1 MNKHYVIGVDFGTL
15 SARALVVDA
24 TTGCSIASAVA
35 EYPHAVMDTALPS
48 GKPLPERW
56 ALQHPADYTEVLART
71 VKQAVKQAGISPD
84 EVAGVGFDFTA
95 CTLLALDE
103 RGVPLCM
110 SEAYADEPHAYAK
123 LWKHHAAQGQA
134 DRITAL
140 AAARGEAFL
149 PLYGGRIS
157 SEWELPKILQMLE
170 EAPALYAETARFCEA
185 GDWLF
190 EVLCDTQSTAAA
202 FAGYKNLWSET
213 LGYPS
218 DEYLEALHPGLKGLY
233 GGKVPA
239 QVRSVAD
246 KGGALSEAGAALI
259 GLPVGTPVA
268 LPMIDA
274 HAAMPALGAV
284 NAGDFTMI
292 IGTSA
297 CHLFHGERARAVPGI
312 CGCVQD
318 AVAEGVATFEAG
330 QSAVGDIFAWFVEN
344 LLPERY
350 VKTAQERGISKH
362 AYLRELASALRVGES
377 GLVALDWWNGNRSIL
392 DNANLSGMI
401 LGMTLQTRPE
411 EIYRALLEATAYGSR
426 VILEEFEKSGLTVQ
440 KILVAG
446 GIARKDPLMMQ
457 IYADVLG
464 RALYV
469 ADTTEAGALGSA
481 IYAAV
486 AAGAYASV
494 KEAARVMASPCSTVY
509 YPDNA
514 RREAYEALYRE
525 YRALH
530 TYFGEGGNQVMERL
544 RAIAAQ

>member
-1 MNKHYVIGVDFGTL
+1 
-15 SARALVVDA
+15 
-24 TTGCSIASAVA
+24 
-35 EYPHAVMDTALPS
+35 
-48 GKPLPERW
+48 
-56 ALQHPADYTEVLART
+56 
-71 VKQAVKQAGISPD
+71 
-84 EVAGVGFDFTA
+84 
-95 CTLLALDE
+95 
-103 RGVPLCM
+103 
-110 SEAYADEPHAYAK
+110 
-123 LWKHHAAQGQA
+123 
-134 DRITAL
+134 
-140 AAARGEAFL
+140 
-149 PLYGGRIS
+149 
-157 SEWELPKILQMLE
+157 
-170 EAPALYAETARFCEA
+170 
-185 GDWLF
+185 
-190 EVLCDTQSTAAA
+190 
-202 FAGYKNLWSET
+202 
-213 LGYPS
+213 
-218 DEYLEALHPGLKGLY
+218 
-233 GGKVPA
+233 
-239 QVRSVAD
+239 
-246 KGGALSEAGAALI
+246 
-259 GLPVGTPVA
+259 
-268 LPMIDA
+268 
-274 HAAMPALGAV
+274 
-284 NAGDFTMI
+284 
-292 IGTSA
+292 
-297 CHLFHGERARAVPGI
+297 
-312 CGCVQD
+312 
-318 AVAEGVATFEAG
+318 
-330 QSAVGDIFAWFVEN
+330 VEN

-350 VKTAQERGISKH
+350 VKAAQERGISKH

-426 VILEEFEKSGLTVQ
+426 IILEEFEKSGMTVQ